1 MKKRQTNRP
10 HRAAL
15 ALLAGA
21 LAVFVGLG
29 TFREAGWP
37 RQQLT
42 LTVEAGDPAALQGFT
57 VQGWMSGAAG
67 ASGLYG
73 SPRLNFRVEDGVL
86 TSEAVLHYRRES
98 DEMYGSWSEP
108 LTVPAADHD
117 RVDAAAVPSETSS
130 TGGAL
135 FLHRTRYGHLYDA
148 ETDRLE
154 LMGQANFYQGG
165 RYLGSV
171 RLDLGT
177 LKLDE
182 PVTVRAQQYEG
193 EAPTDYHLESGE
205 AVAAVQRTCLED
217 RQGQKLYGLDMLSGA
232 PEPLLVVSPLPGA
245 GLQRGIYR
253 ATELL
258 TDARLNALPA
268 DTTVAGQ
275 PLRSAAAPYGAVE
288 LVFPLEAGERI
299 FTSPCPLADGTTAL
313 LTCKADNTLRL
324 RVLDA
329 SWQLLATTDLEI
341 PAGAEEDMAELRR
354 LRGTR
359 SPCSCPAVSRGTR
372 ARSGCCA
379 SGRAGPPIPSGLT
392 RRPWAKTPTCGR
404 PGWTRPAGGCWW
416 SRWPATRSGPAS
428 PLTMPKPGTRTPV
441 PCTTGSGCR
450 STTWTPAVVRP
461 GRCWTPTPGS
471 PGAGRPGGWTG
482 SFPPSWPT
490 RWTPDRSKPRSV
502 IS

>member
-42 LTVEAGDPAALQGFT
+42 LTVDAGDPAALQGFT
-57 VQGWMSGAAG
+57 VRGWMSGAAG

-98 DEMYGSWSEP
+98 DEIYGGWSEP

-117 RVDAAAVPSETSS
+117 RVDAAAVPMETSS
-130 TGGAL
+130 TGGAF

-154 LMGQANFYQGG
+154 LMGQANFYQGD

-217 RQGQKLYGLDMLSGA
+217 SQGQKLYGLDMLSGA
-232 PEPLLVVSPLPGA
+232 PVPLLVVS
-245 GLQRGIYR
+245 
-253 ATELL
+253 T
-258 TDARLNALPA
+258 
-268 DTTVAGQ
+268 
-275 PLRSAAAPYGAVE
+275 S
-288 LVFPLEAGERI
+288 LE
-299 FTSPCPLADGTTAL
+299 P
-313 LTCKADNTLRL
+313 
-324 RVLDA
+324 
-329 SWQLLATTDLEI
+329 Q
-341 PAGAEEDMAELRR
+341 
-354 LRGTR
+354 
-359 SPCSCPAVSRGTR
+359 
-372 ARSGCCA
+372 
-379 SGRAGPPIPSGLT
+379 
-392 RRPWAKTPTCGR
+392 WAQ
-404 PGWTRPAGGCWW
+404 
-416 SRWPATRSGPAS
+416 
-428 PLTMPKPGTRTPV
+428 
-441 PCTTGSGCR
+441 
-450 STTWTPAVVRP
+450 
-461 GRCWTPTPGS
+461 
-471 PGAGRPGGWTG
+471 
-482 SFPPSWPT
+482 
-490 RWTPDRSKPRSV
+490 
-502 IS
+502 

>member
-37 RQQLT
+37 RQQMT
-42 LTVEAGDPAALQGFT
+42 LSVEAGDPATLQGFT
-57 VQGWMSGAAG
+57 VRGWMNGAAG

-117 RVDAAAVPSETSS
+117 RVDAAAVPMETSS
-130 TGGAL
+130 TGGAF

-154 LMGQANFYQGG
+154 LMGQANFYQGD

-232 PEPLLVVSPLPGA
+232 PVPLLVVSPPPGA
-245 GLQRGIYR
+245 GLQRGLYR

-275 PLRSAAAPYGAVE
+275 PLRSAATPYGAVE

-313 LTCKADNTLRL
+313 LTCRADNTLRL

-354 LRGTR
+354 LRGDEIALQLYTGQ
-359 SPCSCPAVSRGTR
+359 PGDPGTLWVLRIRQGRPTHTVRLDAAALGEDTDDVRAAGLDETGRRLLVVTLASHTVR
-372 ARSGCCA
+372 ARQPAYYAEAGDLDTGTVQDGFRLQVYDLDTGACQV
-379 SGRAGPPIPSGLT
+379 RALLDTHARQSWRGQAWGLD
-392 RRPWAKTPTCGR
+392 WELSAFL
-404 PGWTRPAGGCWW
+404 AD
-416 SRWPATRSGPAS
+416 
-428 PLTMPKPGTRTPV
+428 PLDP
-441 PCTTGSGCR
+441 
-450 STTWTPAVVRP
+450 
-461 GRCWTPTPGS
+461 
-471 PGAGRPGGWTG
+471 
-482 SFPPSWPT
+482 
-490 RWTPDRSKPRSV
+490 
-502 IS
+502 